1 MSNGK
6 KDKFN
11 FGQAYSELEEII
23 RWFERGDV
31 DLEAALDKF
40 ERGLELA
47 GKCRE
52 RLKEVENR
60 VSRIKAKFEGS
71 GDAE

>member
-6 KDKFN
+6 KEKFD
-11 FGQAYSELEEII
+11 FGQAYAELEEII
-23 RWFERGDV
+23 RWFEQGDV
-31 DLEAALDKF
+31 DLEVALSKF
-40 ERGLELA
+40 ERGLDLA

-60 VSRIKAKFEGS
+60 VNRIKAKFE
-71 GDAE
+71 DAEKAE